1 MTSRKLV
8 QASPE
13 GSSNSTGALW
23 ADKFRWIGESCHSEY
38 VVSSGAETIGK
49 IVRAGSF
56 TAPEHAH
63 PEAQFSL
70 FRKGA
75 SAVLATHNAIGR
87 SNQTSVA
94 PGSVAFIPHHQPHR
108 THWQGEGELLNIYFS
123 PEFMERMSDNGR
135 YMLALQPFSYRQEAT
150 VAAIGRCL
158 LDEFDR
164 SGSITCELLDH
175 AKFLIATRLLHLM
188 DANQARKSSGT
199 LNATRLKPALEL
211 IHARSEDH
219 ITLAELA
226 ELCGVSIF
234 HFARSFKA
242 RFGSAPLV
250 YQRTLRLQRA
260 CNLLRE
266 SRLPV
271 EAIAV
276 SVGFESASNFSRL
289 FHREAGLCPSAY
301 RQVHQNARPKIARKE
316 C

>member
-1 MTSRKLV
+1 M
-8 QASPE
+8 
-13 GSSNSTGALW
+13 
-23 ADKFRWIGESCHSEY
+23 
-38 VVSSGAETIGK
+38 
-49 IVRAGSF
+49 
-56 TAPEHAH
+56 
-63 PEAQFSL
+63 

-188 DANQARKSSGT
+188 DANQASKSST

-250 YQRTLRLQRA
+250 YRALSGFKGLAIFYASRVSQSKRSQYRLASRA
-260 CNLLRE
+260 LATSPDCFTAKRGFVLAL
-266 SRLPV
+266 
-271 EAIAV
+271 IAKCTKTPDPKSHTRSAKSQCAHRHHISPAKSHRRKLTACDAV
-276 SVGFESASNFSRL
+276 ESAWLPEWLEPRL
-289 FHREAGLCPSAY
+289 AGPISHKCWGLGL
-301 RQVHQNARPKIARKE
+301 
-316 C
+316 